1 MKLVVDTS
9 VLIDH
14 LRGGKILQQ
23 ILDSLSEDDELFI
36 SSIAF
41 FELFSGKSSAKRLVA
56 AKIYNLVKNFQ
67 KIELDDGIAIRAGEL
82 SRDVTTKL
90 EVPDYIIAASA
101 LNIGAAVLTLNQ
113 KHFQQIPHL
122 SLYPLQTKPERN

>member
-23 ILDSLSEDDELFI
+23 ILDQLSEDDELFI
-36 SSIAF
+36 SSIVF
-41 FELFSGKSSAKRLVA
+41 FELFSGKSSAKKLVA

-67 KIELDDGIAIRAGEL
+67 KIELDDDIARRAGEL
-82 SRDVTTKL
+82 NRDVTAKL

-113 KHFQQIPHL
+113 KHFRQIPHL
-122 SLYPLQTKPERN
+122 PLYPFPAFQRD